1 MGVTKRDKIVAE
13 LRRKIRDGEIT
24 RGSRIQQDVL
34 AEMFNTSITPVRE
47 ALVLLEAEGLL
58 VGEPNRGV
66 SVADANFESVKTVY
80 IQRMLQEPYA
90 MQRAAR
96 RISPIELEKAGQLL
110 ERMENHSDSEVV
122 SVPELN
128 RQFHFL
134 FYEACGNNSL
144 AEQIEQLWQKWP
156 WDLLMVIKHRPGE
169 SRQEHREMLES
180 VRNSDLDGVAD
191 ATKRHLRQ
199 SFLSLGEHLTGK
211 PANDIY
217 DLDVDAS

>member
-1 MGVTKRDKIVAE
+1 MTKRDKIVAE
-13 LRRKIRDGEIT
+13 LRRKIRDGELS

-66 SVADANFESVKTVY
+66 SVADANFESVKSVY

-96 RISPIELEKAGQLL
+96 RISPIEIEKAEQLL
-110 ERMENHSDSEVV
+110 DRMENHSDDEVV

-134 FYEACGNNSL
+134 FYDACGNNAL

-169 SRQEHREMLES
+169 SREEHREMLQA
-180 VRNSDLDGVAD
+180 VRANDLGEVAE
-191 ATKRHLRQ
+191 ATKKHLRQ
-199 SFLSLGEHLTGK
+199 SFLSLGEHLTGR
-211 PANDIY
+211 PTADIY
-217 DLDVDAS
+217 DLDIDAN

>member
-1 MGVTKRDKIVAE
+1 MTKRDKIVAE
-13 LRRKIRDGEIT
+13 LRRKIRDGELS

-66 SVADANFESVKTVY
+66 SVADANFESVKAVY
-80 IQRMLQEPYA
+80 VQRMLQEPYA

-96 RISPIELEKAGQLL
+96 RISPIELEKAEQLL
-110 ERMENHSDSEVV
+110 ERMENHSEDEVV

-134 FYEACGNNSL
+134 FYDACGNNSL
-144 AEQIEQLWQKWP
+144 AEQIEILWQKWP

-169 SRQEHREMLES
+169 SRQEHREMLEA
-180 VRNSDLDGVAD
+180 VRAGDLEKVSD
-191 ATKRHLRQ
+191 ATQAHLRQ
-199 SFLSLGEHLTGK
+199 SFLSLGEHLTKK
-211 PANDIY
+211 PAQDIY

>member
-1 MGVTKRDKIVAE
+1 MTKRDKIVAE
-13 LRRKIRDGEIT
+13 LRRKIRDGELS

-66 SVADANFESVKTVY
+66 SVADANFESVKAVY
-80 IQRMLQEPYA
+80 VQRMLQEPYA

-96 RISPIELEKAGQLL
+96 RISPIELEKAEQLL
-110 ERMENHSDSEVV
+110 ERMENHSEDEVV

-134 FYEACGNNSL
+134 FYDACGNNSL
-144 AEQIEQLWQKWP
+144 SEQIELLWQKWP

-169 SRQEHREMLES
+169 SRQEHREMLEA
-180 VRNSDLDGVAD
+180 VRAGDLEGVSH
-191 ATKRHLRQ
+191 ATKAHLRQ

-211 PANDIY
+211 PIKDIY

>member
-1 MGVTKRDKIVAE
+1 MTKRDKIVAE
-13 LRRKIRDGEIT
+13 LRRKIRDGELL

-80 IQRMLQEPYA
+80 VQRMLTEPYA

-96 RISPIELEKAGQLL
+96 RISPIELEKADELL
-110 ERMENHSDSEVV
+110 SRMESHDETEVV

-134 FYEACGNNSL
+134 FYDSCGNNSI
-144 AEQIEQLWQKWP
+144 ADQIEQLWQKWP

-169 SRQEHREMLES
+169 SKSEHRVMLEA
-180 VRNSDLDGVAD
+180 VREGDLDMVET
-191 ATKRHLRQ
+191 ATQNHLRQ
-199 SFLSLGEHLTGK
+199 SFLSLGEHLSGK
-211 PANDIY
+211 PVHDIFALDNDAN
-217 DLDVDAS
+217 

>member
-1 MGVTKRDKIVAE
+1 VTKRDKIVAE
-13 LRRKIRDGEIT
+13 LRRKIRDGELL

-80 IQRMLQEPYA
+80 VQRMLTEPYA

-96 RISPIELEKAGQLL
+96 RISPIELEKADELL
-110 ERMENHSDSEVV
+110 SRMESHDETEVV

-134 FYEACGNNSL
+134 FYDSCGNDSI
-144 AEQIEQLWQKWP
+144 ADQIEQLWQKWP

-169 SRQEHREMLES
+169 SKSEHRVMLEA
-180 VRNSDLDGVAD
+180 VRNGDLEMVDTMGFIDGHQTQA
-191 ATKRHLRQ
+191 R
-199 SFLSLGEHLTGK
+199 
-211 PANDIY
+211 
-217 DLDVDAS
+217 